1 MSQLINNK
9 GFTLLES
16 LMSLFITSLSIF
28 LISLS
33 IQQVNELMA
42 FPQMDGQYEWHL
54 FLHQVENDRL
64 GGPILEVNPKSFAFM
79 AETSSGI
86 QKTWYEFFRNQKG
99 GQIRRRP
106 RSGGH
111 MPMLIGL
118 KEARVEEFE
127 AYFILHVT
135 FESGESYSAR
145 IEKEYP
151 KNET

>member
-16 LMSLFITSLSIF
+16 LLSLFITSLSIF

-33 IQQVNELMA
+33 IQQINELMA
-42 FPQMDGQYEWHL
+42 LPQANGQYEWHL
-54 FLHQVENDRL
+54 FLHQVENDRM

-79 AETSSGI
+79 AETGSGI
-86 QKTWYEFFRNQKG
+86 QKTWYEFYRNQEG

-111 MPMLIGL
+111 MPMLMDL
-118 KEARVEEFE
+118 KDARVEEFE
-127 AYFILHVT
+127 TYFIFHVT
-135 FESGESYSAR
+135 FDTGESYSAR
-145 IEKEYP
+145 IEKEHP
-151 KNET
+151 KDET